1 MMQVKQFSP
10 LARLVLS
17 GESNID
23 FNALMTS
30 IEPSLVLYIGFRLC
44 EYSKLGKFIVAFQ
57 KNTGHSDILS
67 AGMEFFSGSNVSF
80 KSLASSFWSKSAYER
95 ARHLLAYVQSMYKME
110 CEIYAMLQSKDPKT
124 QSAVDALFSA
134 LKYAMIIDMQHVN
147 IHTLQRNQVMLPDFY
162 KCIESRY
169 HELQT
174 LGASD
179 ILDRLKEK
187 LPFAFKVQL
196 SNALMICNQPLPLL
210 GQKHESLED
219 AFSGLHLEL
228 EDSDEARE
236 EDFYDC
242 YTDSSIAND
251 YIEIQTNPFKADS
264 EGHLLLQVFAFI
276 DKTLDD
282 YQQVAD
288 FAQNAGMVSKGLY
301 LSKIRL
307 ALLPI
312 YTGLTD
318 LKQEGAGTAD
328 VPDYLE
334 NHRIKIQ
341 AYCHLLQYVTNIETG
356 RLSRYA
362 TKITEPLD
370 QKASIR
376 LTGTRTHESLIDLFR
391 KQYPFCFNENPKAK
405 KDFLNYIAQRRSP
418 EFIIENLGLGQDNM
432 LVETQLPSPTAIVK
446 ESFGKIAVQLP
457 SMRALAEGWFEGLG
471 AWLGRA
477 AESLRERF
485 ENGVGSNPYPNP
497 K

>member
-1 MMQVKQFSP
+1 LLELVKSMDDLIYLLKKFPEHGYEIIAYLDNDDTCRFGMNQVLNAFSRTALAVSALSNPQQGLFAGLISAGTQLFKEGMMQVKQFSP

-17 GESNID
+17 GASNID

-44 EYSKLGKFIVAFQ
+44 EYSELGKFIVAFE
-57 KNTGHSDILS
+57 KTPHPDFISIT
-67 AGMEFFSGSNVSF
+67 MEIFSGSDVPF
-80 KSLASSFWSKSAYER
+80 KSLASPFWSKSAYER

-124 QSAVDALFSA
+124 QPAVVALFSA

-147 IHTLQRNQVMLPDFY
+147 IHTIQRNQVMLPDFY

-219 AFSGLHLEL
+219 AFSGPHLEL
-228 EDSDEARE
+228 EDSDEA
-236 EDFYDC
+236 FYDC

-276 DKTLDD
+276 DKTLDN

-288 FAQNAGMVSKGLY
+288 FAQNADMVSKGLY

-334 NHRIKIQ
+334 NHRIKI
-341 AYCHLLQYVTNIETG
+341 
-356 RLSRYA
+356 
-362 TKITEPLD
+362 
-370 QKASIR
+370 
-376 LTGTRTHESLIDLFR
+376 
-391 KQYPFCFNENPKAK
+391 
-405 KDFLNYIAQRRSP
+405 
-418 EFIIENLGLGQDNM
+418 
-432 LVETQLPSPTAIVK
+432 
-446 ESFGKIAVQLP
+446 
-457 SMRALAEGWFEGLG
+457 
-471 AWLGRA
+471 
-477 AESLRERF
+477 
-485 ENGVGSNPYPNP
+485 
-497 K
+497 